1 VLSHLRTRIPTTC
14 VPTWSGTLPHSAFAE
29 GDPAFFAAAP
39 GPPFL
44 SFSQYTEETELYLRL
59 ATLCLRFEDFMIDPL
74 KEFSKIAKVMSVDLD
89 LSRADLQLPRSKP
102 SRFLVVKEEVP
113 RFKAFAE
120 GLDAETRKRI
130 DRIGY
135 TV

>member
-1 VLSHLRTRIPTTC
+1 L
-14 VPTWSGTLPHSAFAE
+14 
-29 GDPAFFAAAP
+29 
-39 GPPFL
+39 
-44 SFSQYTEETELYLRL
+44 
-59 ATLCLRFEDFMIDPL
+59 EDFMIDPL
-74 KEFSKIAKVMSVDLD
+74 KEFSKIAEVMSVDLD

-130 DRIGY
+130 ERIGY